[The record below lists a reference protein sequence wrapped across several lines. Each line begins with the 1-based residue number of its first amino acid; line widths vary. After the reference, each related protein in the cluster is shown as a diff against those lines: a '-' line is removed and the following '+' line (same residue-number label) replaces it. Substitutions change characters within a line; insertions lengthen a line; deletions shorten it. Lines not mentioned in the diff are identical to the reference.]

1 MEQYQKE
8 IINIIEVEIN
18 ISKNENYINFLRN
31 EIERY
36 YHKEH
41 MKEME
46 IQQYPPPMNKLPVN
60 GSIQTRINYL
70 KNLQY
75 LYLYHYN
82 NNKNISGITI
92 EMLDKKINSTY
103 KKIGKLI
110 KKKDKFVNFLI
121 SQQID
126 FQ

>member
-1 MEQYQKE
+1 MEQYQRE

-18 ISKNENYINFLRN
+18 VSKDENYINFLRN

-36 YHKEH
+36 YHRELIK
-41 MKEME
+41 KME
-46 IQQYPPPMNKLPVN
+46 SRLYPPPMNKLPVN
-60 GSIQTRINYL
+60 GSIKTRINYL
-70 KNLQY
+70 KSLQY

-82 NNKNISGITI
+82 NNKNISNATI

-110 KKKDKFVNFLI
+110 KKKDKFINFLI